1 MALSYNQFSRFKTTE
16 SVLYQGK
23 ETISTW
29 KKPSFLTKEISQS
42 LVYSFQVTAEYNGRP
57 DLISNRLYQTPF
69 YDWVLLAFNNV
80 TDTLNWPPT
89 GLIIKYPDKTLV
101 STRY

>member
-1 MALSYNQFSRFKTTE
+1 MALNYNQYSRFKTTE
-16 SVLYQGK
+16 EIIYQNK
-23 ETISTW
+23 ETMSVW
-29 KKPSFLTKEISQS
+29 KKPAFLTKNLNPN

-57 DLISNRLYQTPF
+57 DLISNRLYKTPY

-80 TDTLNWPPT
+80 TETLNWPPT